1 MSTFSKEELK
11 RYNRQMIL
19 PEVGL
24 KGQEKL
30 KVSKVLVIGAGGL
43 GSPVLYYLAAA
54 GVGTI
59 GIVEFDTI
67 ESSNLHRQILYDES
81 DTGKSKCMVAAEKI
95 CRQNPHINAVAHHAM
110 LNEKNAREIID
121 SYEIII
127 DGSDN
132 FMTRYLINDTC
143 VALKKTL
150 IYGSILG
157 DQGQLAVFN
166 HNGSKNLRD
175 LFPEPPN
182 PDEVPS
188 CSENGVLGTVP
199 GILGTMMANYCIH
212 LILQKPIEINQLFII
227 NTADYSIQRL
237 AF

>member
-24 KGQEKL
+24 KGQENL
-30 KVSKVLVIGAGGL
+30 KASKVLVIGAGGL

-67 ESSNLHRQILYDES
+67 ESSNLHRQILYNES
-81 DTGKSKCMVAAEKI
+81 DIGKPKCLIASEKI
-95 CRQNPHINAVAHHAM
+95 LSQNPHIEVIAHNTNLDESTA
-110 LNEKNAREIID
+110 KEIIEAYD
-121 SYEIII
+121 IVI

-132 FMTRYLINDTC
+132 FLTRYQVNDTC
-143 VALKKTL
+143 VELKKPL

-166 HNGSKNLRD
+166 YNGSKNLRD

-182 PDEVPS
+182 PEDVPS

-199 GILGTMMANYCIH
+199 GIIGTMMANYCIH
-212 LILQKPIEINQLFII
+212 LILQKPIEINQLLII